1 MLEKKS
7 LIKNVNEELSN
18 ISCPTCFSKF
28 VFKTL
33 NKNNQILSCSNIN
46 CLFPMNNPN
55 LSKFIFDMNKDN
67 LNNFLSNLKHLV
79 SEHSYISDTNI
90 EEKLKKYKNEKI
102 ELEKDEFS
110 ENEIDIQSSSFLFS
124 RDDLFSN

>member
-55 LSKFIFDMNKDN
+55 LSKFIFDMKNDN
-67 LNNFLSNLKHLV
+67 LNNFLSNLKQLV